1 MEKRKKQIRYGLY
14 FLVILLSVIV
24 IMIISALNLSQAAE
38 LILLIIW
45 ILAVSV
51 AVLAID
57 SWWYREIGKKYVSLA
72 QAFQETLDAD
82 QFIEGINKV
91 FHGVTSVPL
100 NNCKYIGLCA
110 AYDQKKEYLI
120 AKEMLS
126 RVRIQKL
133 STTDQAVYWADMALI
148 CFHLGQKEQACAIM
162 DKQAAAFWE
171 QKESEVLGG
180 TLAVLDIHRALA
192 EGRIEAAKE
201 LLDDT
206 RVKWTHKRFQ
216 ETYSELEKVMDE
228 FV

>member
-1 MEKRKKQIRYGLY
+1 MFFMGLRLYRSIIASILVYVRHMTRKKNI
-14 FLVILLSVIV
+14 
-24 IMIISALNLSQAAE
+24 LSQ
-38 LILLIIW
+38 
-45 ILAVSV
+45 
-51 AVLAID
+51 
-57 SWWYREIGKKYVSLA
+57 K
-72 QAFQETLDAD
+72 
-82 QFIEGINKV
+82 
-91 FHGVTSVPL
+91 
-100 NNCKYIGLCA
+100 
-110 AYDQKKEYLI
+110 
-120 AKEMLS
+120 MLS

-148 CFHLGQKEQACAIM
+148 SFQLGQKEQACAIM
-162 DKQAAAFWE
+162 DKQAAVFLE

-228 FV
+228 YV